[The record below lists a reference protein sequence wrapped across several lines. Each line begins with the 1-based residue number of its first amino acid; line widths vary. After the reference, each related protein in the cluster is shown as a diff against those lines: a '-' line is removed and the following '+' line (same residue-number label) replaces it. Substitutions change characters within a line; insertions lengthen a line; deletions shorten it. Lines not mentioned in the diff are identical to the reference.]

1 MFKKFVIGALLAS
14 SWAVSASAAEGIR
27 WSEGIGFYVGVDGR
41 QTNPS
46 GTFAGLDNP
55 NANRLTLLFDHGDH
69 FHGIGAYSLS
79 GTAAAPVVVP
89 TSTNNRIPELS
100 SRVSPETSAL
110 QMVAGTGAM
119 AGSWVSSAGGSAT
132 NQAYGHLGIASIQSL
147 AGFSPEADVLLH
159 SSADRWSGNPSG
171 VVVGLKLD
179 AISQGLKVSTSGDA
193 DVFAGASVVTLGALE
208 SFSFLPT
215 FYVDRSAAAGTY
227 SASFSLVNL
236 AADGSPVLSGGQFHF
251 DFSVPAAPVPE
262 PATTG
267 LLLAGLAVVA
277 SVASRRRTRA

>member
-14 SWAVSASAAEGIR
+14 SWAVSASAADGIR

-46 GTFAGLDNP
+46 GTFAGVANP
-55 NANRLTLLFDHGDH
+55 NANRLTLLLDHGDH
-69 FHGIGAYSLS
+69 FHGIGAYSLA
-79 GTAAAPVVVP
+79 GTAVAPVVVP
-89 TSTNNRIPELS
+89 TSTNNRIPEPH
-100 SRVSPETSAL
+100 SRVSPQASAL
-110 QMVAGTGAM
+110 QMVAGAGSM
-119 AGSWVSSAGGSAT
+119 AGSWVSAASGSPT

-147 AGFSPEADVLLH
+147 AGLSPEADVLLR

-179 AISQGLKVSTSGDA
+179 AISQGLKVSANGDA
-193 DVFAGASVVTLGALE
+193 DVFAGVTVLTLGALE
-208 SFSFLPT
+208 AFSFLPT
-215 FYVDRSAAAGTY
+215 FHVDRSAAAGTY

-236 AADGSPVLSGGQFHF
+236 AAEGSPVLSGGQFHF

-262 PATTG
+262 PATMG
-267 LLLAGLAVVA
+267 LLMAGLAVVA
-277 SVASRRRTRA
+277 SVALRRRTPA

>member
-1 MFKKFVIGALLAS
+1 MFKKFMVGALLAS
-14 SWAVSASAAEGIR
+14 SWVASASAAEGIR

-41 QTNPS
+41 QTNPT
-46 GTFAGLDNP
+46 GTFAGLANP
-55 NANRLTLLFDHGDH
+55 NANRLTVLFDHGDH

-110 QMVAGTGAM
+110 QMVEGTGAM
-119 AGSWVSSAGGSAT
+119 AGSWVSSAEGNAT

-147 AGFSPEADVLLH
+147 AGLSPEADVLLH
-159 SSADRWSGNPSG
+159 SSADRWSGNHSG
-171 VVVGLKLD
+171 VVVGLRLD
-179 AISQGLKVSTSGDA
+179 AISQGLKVSANGDA
-193 DVFAGASVVTLGALE
+193 DVFAGATVVTLGALE
-208 SFSFLPT
+208 AFSFLPT
-215 FYVDRSAAAGTY
+215 FHVDRSAAAGTY
-227 SASFSLVNL
+227 SASFALVNL
-236 AADGSPVLSGGQFHF
+236 AGEGSPVLSGGQFHF

-277 SVASRRRTRA
+277 SVALRRRSPA